1 MLDII
6 ELNAILYYADY
17 LSLKEESK
25 TVTDNCK
32 YYFIYGSPINSA
44 YIVDL
49 QPFYDEENP
58 YYAQSY
64 KEYNQIKNKFG
75 KEGAISYVKDICN
88 LAALGVIN
96 AYQML
101 NCIHYY
107 SSKFEKNEAI
117 KQYEKW
123 INNQVYT
130 HLEIDEKGDPKRIQ
144 CSRYVAHAEYGTNT
158 DPRVSYTHKSPKK

>member
-17 LSLKEESK
+17 LCLKEESK

-58 YYAQSY
+58 YFVQSY
-64 KEYNQIKNKFG
+64 KEFNMIKDKFG
-75 KEGAISYVKDICN
+75 KEGAVNYVKDICN
-88 LAALGVIN
+88 LAALGCIDAV
-96 AYQML
+96 QML
-101 NCIHYY
+101 KCIHHY
-107 SSKFEKNEAI
+107 SSKFERNYAF
-117 KQYEKW
+117 KQYDRW
-123 INNQVYT
+123 INTQVYT
-130 HLEIDEKGDPKRIQ
+130 HIEINEKGDPQRIE
-144 CSRYVAHAEYGTNT
+144 CTRYVAHAEYGTNT
-158 DPRVSYTHKSPKK
+158 KPEVSYTYKSPTK